1 FGWNVRMYIA
11 TLVECGYADHSLI
24 WDSHPPIQP
33 LTQSA
38 YRQFV
43 LTQEAV
49 LALMEQDFELDQEEA
64 LTLTQESVNHGV
76 KTFDSNEEL
85 EYEVTQRINRM
96 MVKSLGHTNP
106 SSPKRRASAKT
117 AKIDDRMKVA
127 ISHEG
132 GPSQIAKDVW
142 IVMDVNR

>member
-1 FGWNVRMYIA
+1 MYIA

-49 LALMEQDFELDQEEA
+49 LALMEQDFELYQEEA

-96 MVKSLGHTNP
+96 MVKSLGHTNVSASTDLRADQNSTQIRTYGRMNKQAV
-106 SSPKRRASAKT
+106 SSFHYHSCPGYIMQLT
-117 AKIDDRMKVA
+117 C
-127 ISHEG
+127 
-132 GPSQIAKDVW
+132 
-142 IVMDVNR
+142 